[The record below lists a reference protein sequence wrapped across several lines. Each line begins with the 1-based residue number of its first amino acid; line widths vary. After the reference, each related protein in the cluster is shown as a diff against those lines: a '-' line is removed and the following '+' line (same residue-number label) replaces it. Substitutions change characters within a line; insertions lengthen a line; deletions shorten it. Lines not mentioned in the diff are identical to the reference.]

1 MCYNINKEK
10 IMICDKCHL
19 VPASV
24 VVNHVING
32 HSSVFHFCERCA
44 QEQGL
49 LADGRIMFKL
59 PMSHFGLVIP
69 SNFYRRAQKSFGD
82 DNLGVQF
89 EELVAAPLR
98 QKENEGETY
107 LEQTISELKRERDK
121 AVKNEDY
128 SSAAMLR
135 DRIKEL
141 KSGLD

>member
-1 MCYNINKEK
+1 
-10 IMICDKCHL
+10 MICDKCHL

-59 PMSHFGLVIP
+59 PMPHFGLVIP
-69 SNFYRRAQKSFGD
+69 SNLYRRAQKSFRD
-82 DNLGVQF
+82 DNLGAQF
-89 EELVAAPLR
+89 EELVAVPLR
-98 QKENEGETY
+98 QKEGKGETY
-107 LEQTISELKRERDK
+107 LEQKISELKKERDQ
-121 AVKNEDY
+121 AIKNEDY
-128 SSAAMLR
+128 RSAAMLR

-141 KSGLD
+141 KSELN